1 VRETS
6 KPVFHKHGL
15 LRNSLHYKTEYS
27 LLYLKIKRKLRN
39 DHHCRLVWKF
49 TVLFTPSQFDSTKHN
64 LILLSSKWFGLVYL
78 FILSVTHVT
87 MATSIAEYNLYITTQ
102 LICTNV
108 QYSTINNNKKFKNQL
123 EDESLATNYSNLNY
137 VFSLPSDRQT
147 KITRPLSH
155 ILPL

>member
-1 VRETS
+1 
-6 KPVFHKHGL
+6 
-15 LRNSLHYKTEYS
+15 
-27 LLYLKIKRKLRN
+27 
-39 DHHCRLVWKF
+39 
-49 TVLFTPSQFDSTKHN
+49 
-64 LILLSSKWFGLVYL
+64 
-78 FILSVTHVT
+78 